1 MATLPDELYKTRKLA
16 GVLKAYCSTDLKSV
30 VVEWQPPTSK
40 GGQSS
45 KRTLVFSRP
54 DFGADLVAR
63 SIAELKQTSG

>member
-1 MATLPDELYKTRKLA
+1 MTTLAQELYKTRKLA
-16 GVLKAYCSTDLKSV
+16 GVLKAYCSMDLKSV
-30 VVEWQPPTSK
+30 VVEWQPPTST

-63 SIAELKQTSG
+63 SLAELQ